1 MILFLL
7 ACSDTQPPPSSQAP
21 KEAPKQEVQAKSIR
35 VYSGRSE
42 ALVGDLFA
50 MAEKELGM
58 SISVEYGKTDE
69 MVTRMLTEGS
79 QSPADVIFAQDAG
92 HLGALSNR
100 DMLDPL
106 PESLYSGIH
115 KEYQDDNKRWLAT
128 SGRLRVLVYDSSKI
142 TTEEL
147 PKSLYELSDP
157 KWKGRLGWAPSN
169 GSFLS
174 HLSGIRHVWGE
185 EKTTEWL
192 KGVIANTPGVYP
204 KNSPQVKAVD
214 EGSLEIGWVNHY
226 YLHKLN
232 KENTAAKNYTFSEK
246 GDAGNVLMLAGMGIR
261 KSTKNS
267 AESQKLLKW
276 MVSKTAQEW
285 FVQKNYEY
293 PTVPDI
299 PLHSDVLPLSPENL
313 ATIPQSHLADIG
325 PPKALLQKFGL

>member
-7 ACSDTQPPPSSQAP
+7 ACSDTQTTTEKQTGT
-21 KEAPKQEVQAKSIR
+21 KENTIEISSIR

-50 MAEKELGM
+50 KAEKELGI
-58 SISVEYGKTDE
+58 SINVEYGKTDE
-69 MVTRMLTEGS
+69 MVTRMLTEGD

-100 DMLDPL
+100 DMLSPL
-106 PESLYSGIH
+106 PQSLYSGIH

-128 SGRLRVLVYDSSKI
+128 SGRLRVLVYNSETLSP
-142 TTEEL
+142 EEL

-185 EKTTEWL
+185 EKTEEWL

-214 EGSLEIGWVNHY
+214 EGTLEIGWVNHY

-232 KENTAAKNYTFSEK
+232 KDKTPAKNYSFPEK
-246 GDAGNVLMLAGMGIR
+246 GDPGNVLMLAGMGIR
-261 KSTKNS
+261 KNTKNT
-267 AESQKLLKW
+267 EVSQKLLKW

-293 PTVPDI
+293 PTI
-299 PLHSDVLPLSPENL
+299 PGIPSHPDVLSLSPENL
-313 ATIPQSHLADIG
+313 ANIPQSHLADIG
-325 PPKALLQKFGL
+325 PTKTLLKKMGL

>member
-7 ACSDTQPPPSSQAP
+7 ACSDTEKTTPVEPQQ
-21 KEAPKQEVQAKSIR
+21 QTVEVSSIR

-50 MAEKELGM
+50 MAEKELGF
-58 SISVEYGKTDE
+58 SIKVEYGKTDE
-69 MVTRMLTEGS
+69 MVTRMLTEGD

-100 DMLDPL
+100 DMLAPL
-106 PESLYSGIH
+106 PQALYSGIH
-115 KEYQDDNKRWLAT
+115 QEYQDDKKRWLAT
-128 SGRLRVLVYDSSKI
+128 SGRMRVLVYNSEKI
-142 TTEEL
+142 TPEEL

-174 HLSGIRHVWGE
+174 HLSGIRHIWGE
-185 EKTTEWL
+185 EKTEEWL
-192 KGVIANTPGVYP
+192 KGVVANSPAVYP

-214 EGSLEIGWVNHY
+214 EGTLEIGWVNHY

-232 KENTAAKNYTFSEK
+232 KEKTPAKNHSFANK

-261 KSTKNS
+261 KNTKNN
-267 AESQKLLKW
+267 AESQKLLEW

-293 PTVPDI
+293 PTVPNI
-299 PLHSDVLPLSPENL
+299 PLHPDVLPLSPENL
-313 ATIPQSHLADIG
+313 ADIPQSHLADIG
-325 PPKALLQKFGL
+325 PTKVLLKKFGL

>member
-7 ACSDTQPPPSSQAP
+7 ACSDTQSTEKPIET
-21 KEAPKQEVQAKSIR
+21 KEKVEISSIR

-42 ALVGDLFA
+42 ALVGDLFT
-50 MAEKELGM
+50 MAEKELGI
-58 SISVEYGKTDE
+58 SITVEYGKTDE
-69 MVTRMLTEGS
+69 MVTRMLTEGD

-100 DMLDPL
+100 DMLAPL
-106 PESLYSGIH
+106 PQSLYSGIRQ
-115 KEYQDDNKRWLAT
+115 EYQDDNKRWLAT
-128 SGRLRVLVYDSSKI
+128 SGRLRVLVYNSEKLSPQD
-142 TTEEL
+142 L

-174 HLSGIRHVWGE
+174 HLSGIRHAWGE
-185 EKTTEWL
+185 EKTETWL
-192 KGVIANTPGVYP
+192 KGVMANEPGVYP

-214 EGSLEIGWVNHY
+214 EGALEIGWVNHY

-232 KENTAAKNYTFSEK
+232 KKTTPANNYTFPEK
-246 GDAGNVLMLAGMGIR
+246 GDLGNVLMLAGMGIR
-261 KSTKNS
+261 KNTKNTE
-267 AESQKLLKW
+267 ASQKLLTW

-293 PTVPDI
+293 PTI
-299 PLHSDVLPLSPENL
+299 PGVAYHPDVLPLAPENL
-313 ATIPQSHLADIG
+313 AKIPQSHLADIG
-325 PPKALLQKFGL
+325 PTKALLKKLGL

>member
-7 ACSDTQPPPSSQAP
+7 ACSDTQTTEKPTQQK
-21 KEAPKQEVQAKSIR
+21 KEATVKIEAIR

-58 SISVEYGKTDE
+58 SIKVEYGKTDE
-69 MVTRMLTEGS
+69 MVTRMLTEGD
-79 QSPADVIFAQDAG
+79 QSPVDVIFAQDAG

-100 DMLDPL
+100 DMLAPL

-128 SGRLRVLVYDSSKI
+128 SGRLRVLVYNSDKI
-142 TTEEL
+142 AQDDL

-185 EKTTEWL
+185 EKTEQWIQ
-192 KGVIANTPGVYP
+192 GVVANKPGVYP

-232 KENTAAKNYTFSEK
+232 KEKTAAKTIPFQKKE
-246 GDAGNVLMLAGMGIR
+246 MLATCLCWQVWGFAKTLR
-261 KSTKNS
+261 K
-267 AESQKLLKW
+267 ARHH
-276 MVSKTAQEW
+276 
-285 FVQKNYEY
+285 KNY
-293 PTVPDI
+293 
-299 PLHSDVLPLSPENL
+299 
-313 ATIPQSHLADIG
+313 
-325 PPKALLQKFGL
+325 